1 MIKLEDVC
9 VSYAVDS
16 DENGQKSEQWAGSL
30 KHVNLEV
37 GKGEVVLLTG
47 PSGCGKTTIL
57 RLINGLI
64 PEYYD
69 GKQTGN
75 VWING
80 RDSRTIPLVERAS
93 IVGTVFQDPRAQFYS
108 VDTTNELAFGC
119 ENQGIPEEDIY
130 ERIDETVERFSMESL
145 MDRNIFELSGGEK
158 QKIACASIDVEKSHI
173 ILMDEPSSNL
183 DTRAMEKLKEV
194 ISIWKQQGKT
204 IVISEHRVN
213 YIWNLIDRMYVM
225 RSGEIIKTFDA
236 NEMIHLGEEELAVL
250 GLRSKRLEDPMSMET
265 GVDARASEETIRL
278 ENFSLKRGKKEI
290 FHIKDMKIPAHK
302 VTAIVGTNGKGKTT
316 LLRCLAG
323 MEKKCKGK
331 VVIGGRERNHREL
344 RKLSYMVMQDVNH
357 QLFAESVLEELLIS
371 DEKEDRNKDIEILN
385 ELNLKDVMER
395 HPMSLSGGQKQRVAI
410 ACAVASERE
419 LLLFDEPTSGLDYTN
434 MRESAKQFRKLCEK
448 GKTVVI
454 VTHDSE
460 LIRTCCDKMIYL

>member
-93 IVGTVFQDPRAQFYS
+93 IVGTVFQDPRAQFFS

-278 ENFSLKRGKKEI
+278 ENFSLKKWQ
-290 FHIKDMKIPAHK
+290 PQS
-302 VTAIVGTNGKGKTT
+302 
-316 LLRCLAG
+316 
-323 MEKKCKGK
+323 
-331 VVIGGRERNHREL
+331 HRL
-344 RKLSYMVMQDVNH
+344 
-357 QLFAESVLEELLIS
+357 
-371 DEKEDRNKDIEILN
+371 
-385 ELNLKDVMER
+385 
-395 HPMSLSGGQKQRVAI
+395 
-410 ACAVASERE
+410 
-419 LLLFDEPTSGLDYTN
+419 
-434 MRESAKQFRKLCEK
+434 
-448 GKTVVI
+448 
-454 VTHDSE
+454 
-460 LIRTCCDKMIYL
+460 